1 MSNLGKSKKILRK
14 SKNMTRKVYG
24 KVYGKAWG
32 GVKPVTAA
40 AIKTASKKLIELN
53 NDTTPYITPG
63 QLSSSLPA
71 AIKAAKEAI
80 TYANQNPGDVNA
92 RELAEIKIKIADY
105 WTGAGGKRRNWRKE
119 TRLEPNHNARD
130 WYEPG
135 QVVIWRLKAINESA
149 KRRMNV
155 VLPDL
160 IERVRELELQPHDDE
175 NAVKGKE
182 YRRAKRR
189 FERRQQ
195 GLDSASPSLSL

>member
-1 MSNLGKSKKILRK
+1 MSNLGKSKKTLRK
-14 SKNMTRKVYG
+14 SKNMTRKAC
-24 KVYGKAWG
+24 GKAWG

-63 QLSSSLPA
+63 QLSSNLPA

-105 WTGAGGKRRNWRKE
+105 WAVSAGKRKNWRKE
-119 TRLEPNHNARD
+119 TRILPNHNARD

-135 QVVIWRLKAINESA
+135 QTVLWRLKDINESA
-149 KRRMNV
+149 KKRMAT
-155 VLPDL
+155 VLPHL
-160 IERVRELELQPHDDE
+160 IEEVGLKPVDDE
-175 NAVKGKE
+175 QSEMGKS
-182 YRRAKRR
+182 YRAAKRR
-189 FERRQQ
+189 FERRAQ
-195 GLDSASPSLSL
+195 GLDSASPSSK

>member
-1 MSNLGKSKKILRK
+1 MSNLGKSKKNVRK

-24 KVYGKAWG
+24 KAWG
-32 GVKPVTAA
+32 GVKSVSAA
-40 AIKTASKKLIELN
+40 AIKTASKKLVELN
-53 NDTTPYITPG
+53 NDTRPYITPG

-105 WTGAGGKRRNWRKE
+105 WAGAGGKRRNWRKE

-135 QVVIWRLKAINESA
+135 QAVIWRLKAINESA
-149 KRRMNV
+149 KRRMNEI
-155 VLPDL
+155 LPHL
-160 IERVRELELQPHDDE
+160 IEKIRDLELEPHEDE

-182 YRRAKRR
+182 YRKAKRR
-189 FERRQQ
+189 FERRAQ
-195 GLDSASPSLSL
+195 GVDSASPEK

>member
-1 MSNLGKSKKILRK
+1 MSNLGKSNKNVRK
-14 SKNMTRKVYG
+14 SKNMTR

-63 QLSSSLPA
+63 QLSSNLPA

-105 WTGAGGKRRNWRKE
+105 WAVSAGKRKNWRKE
-119 TRLEPNHNARD
+119 TRILPNHNARD

-135 QVVIWRLKAINESA
+135 QTVLWRLKDINESA
-149 KRRMNV
+149 KRKMAA

-160 IERVRELELQPHDDE
+160 IEEVGLKPVDDE
-175 NAVKGKE
+175 ASEMGKT
-182 YRRAKRR
+182 YRATKRR
-189 FERRQQ
+189 FERRAK
-195 GLDSASPSLSL
+195 GLHSASPSSK